1 MGVAISPVGIDPRVS
16 DFLEKPHQIL
26 IDGKWMNAASGK
38 TFPTYNPAT
47 GEVLADVAEGDRED
61 VERAVKAARKAFTGP
76 CRNSQLPH
84 AEPEGGLLRTPI
96 QISGCG

>member
-47 GEVLADVAEGDRED
+47 VKCSLTSP
-61 VERAVKAARKAFTGP
+61 RAIVKMSSA
-76 CRNSQLPH
+76 L
-84 AEPEGGLLRTPI
+84 
-96 QISGCG
+96 